1 MFKGYPKPKAGFELN
16 IFKMGSWNHMGHN
29 ENMIKDFI
37 RQMCVPL
44 ENSVYFG
51 DGDGFNSDP
60 AKVRPSIKNLDA
72 DLFLSIFR
80 M

>member
-1 MFKGYPKPKAGFELN
+1 
-16 IFKMGSWNHMGHN
+16 MGHN
-29 ENMIKDFI
+29 ENMIKDLI